1 MLVFFFE
8 HKSKKAALLPE
19 FNSGNQ
25 FCFESK
31 TFKTTKKAN
40 QKGSPK
46 NRNSVPTSIQKERLC
61 RSLFTSSNYFCYE
74 GYKYQLIP
82 IKNFLQ
88 HNSIKGYSVPHRQ
101 SKSKNMVNSVTV
113 IISTNFNQHSY
124 YTRFNQGMLCIPTS
138 WLRTISS

>member
-1 MLVFFFE
+1 MFVFSNTSQ
-8 HKSKKAALLPE
+8 KRAALLPD
-19 FNSGNQ
+19 FKSGKQ

-31 TFKTTKKAN
+31 IFKTTKKAN

-46 NRNSVPTSIQKERLC
+46 NVIQFQHQSKKSGFAAL
-61 RSLFTSSNYFCYE
+61 LFTSSNYFCCE

-82 IKNFLQ
+82 INFLQ

-101 SKSKNMVNSVTV
+101 SKSRNMVNSVTI